1 MMKTQFKF
9 IRNIKMDDVSPLPL
23 HNENKTSRDTSA
35 AIEHCQNLVMV
46 LVSGRLHPLLSLSTS
61 CSPVFLLFC
70 SVLFLNWLI
79 IRHVFRF
86 VDELSCSHVCDSSE
100 EKEELLFFPFWLQIG
115 SKPLDDLRAIF
126 PVIAFLA
133 PLYSVTA
140 HNKVA
145 LPREKCDIKL
155 AISFGCSGIP

>member
-70 SVLFLNWLI
+70 SVLELI
-79 IRHVFRF
+79 
-86 VDELSCSHVCDSSE
+86 D
-100 EKEELLFFPFWLQIG
+100 
-115 SKPLDDLRAIF
+115 
-126 PVIAFLA
+126 
-133 PLYSVTA
+133 Y
-140 HNKVA
+140 
-145 LPREKCDIKL
+145 
-155 AISFGCSGIP
+155 

>member
-1 MMKTQFKF
+1 MMKTQKFKF

-23 HNENKTSRDTSA
+23 HNEDKTSRTRALPSSSVR
-35 AIEHCQNLVMV
+35 ILRWFWCRVGYIL
-46 LVSGRLHPLLSLSTS
+46 SCRSLLPAHLCS
-61 CSPVFLLFC
+61 CC

-79 IRHVFRF
+79 IRRVFRF

-100 EKEELLFFPFWLQIG
+100 EKEELLFFFPFWLQIG
-115 SKPLDDLRAIF
+115 CKPLDDLCAIF

-133 PLYSVTA
+133 PLYSFTA

-155 AISFGCSGIP
+155 AISFGCSGIL